1 MDSQKFKIAV
11 DGVEKDATVIRVIEL
26 EGKEYAIYSIDNG
39 NDTSDIFASEVIKDE
54 EGYDKLVDITDPS
67 AHAKVAEYIEKM
79 FS

>member
-54 EGYDKLVDITDPS
+54 EGYDKLVDITDPDT
-67 AHAKVAEYIEKM
+67 HAKVAEYIEKM

>member
-26 EGKEYAIYSIDNG
+26 ESKEYAIYSIDNG